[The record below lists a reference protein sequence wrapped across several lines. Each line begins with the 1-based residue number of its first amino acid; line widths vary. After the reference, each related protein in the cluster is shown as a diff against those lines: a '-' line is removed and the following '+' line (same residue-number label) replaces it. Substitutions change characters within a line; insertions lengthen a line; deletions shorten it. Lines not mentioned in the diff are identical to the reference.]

1 MSDRD
6 SASTS
11 APRAQA
17 GSRLEIGAARI
28 PVDFFVI
35 ATIYLAAG
43 MLAAPWLTPRLLE
56 YFYQPSILA
65 LVHTFT
71 IGWITA
77 AIMGVLYRYAPAL
90 AHRPLPYPRLLMP
103 QLVLFVIGSS
113 GMITHFALG
122 AWSGVWSAAIVLI
135 ASVIL
140 FAANIIPC
148 VWAEFG
154 RGLAQTGIT
163 IAIGFLFAA
172 AVLGCLLA
180 LDKSVGFMDGNV
192 IDNLAAHAHLAALG
206 WVGITVCALSY
217 RMLPAFAGTKAIAFD
232 RRHWQ
237 VYALGIAAI
246 LLAGALLR
254 ETKMTLIP
262 AVLAAIALG
271 VYAISIVAMI
281 SRRRPVPG
289 WTLPHAAAGIA
300 WMMVAAAMGLTLTI
314 IGIDGALGSR
324 IAIGYGA
331 AGLLGWFGNFI
342 FGMSYHL
349 FPGAVIHARAATRK
363 TQITH
368 AQISRPRL
376 NLTTFAGFNLG
387 LALLVAGALASN
399 GILAI
404 SGSSLATLGALAY
417 ATGALHSL
425 SFAYRR

>member
-6 SASTS
+6 SASVLV
-11 APRAQA
+11 PRASA
-17 GSRLEIGAARI
+17 GARLEIRAARV

-56 YFYQPSILA
+56 YFYQPAILA
-65 LVHTFT
+65 LTHTFT

-122 AWSGVWSAAIVLI
+122 SWSGVWSAAIVLI

-140 FAANIIPC
+140 FAANVIPC

-154 RGLAQTGIT
+154 RSIAQTGIT
-163 IAIGFLFAA
+163 MAIGFLFGA

-180 LDKSVGFMDGNV
+180 LDKSAGLMGGNL

-217 RMLPAFAGTKAIAFD
+217 RMLPAFAGLKAIAFD
-232 RRHWQ
+232 RRRWQ
-237 VYALGIAAI
+237 IYALGAAAI

-254 ETKMTLIP
+254 GARTTFFP
-262 AVLAAIALG
+262 AVLAASVLG
-271 VYAISIVAMI
+271 AYAISIVTMI
-281 SRRRPVPG
+281 PGRRPVPG

-300 WMMVAAAMGLTLTI
+300 WMMVAAAMGLALTI
-314 IGIDGALGSR
+314 IGANGALGAR
-324 IAIGYGA
+324 IAIGYGV

-342 FGMSYHL
+342 IGMSYQL

-368 AQISRPRL
+368 AQLSCTGL

-387 LALLVAGALASN
+387 LALLVAGALASSD
-399 GILAI
+399 ILAI
-404 SGSSLATLGALAY
+404 TGASLATLGALAY
-417 ATGALHSL
+417 ATRALHSL

>member
-262 AVLAAIALG
+262 SILAAIALG